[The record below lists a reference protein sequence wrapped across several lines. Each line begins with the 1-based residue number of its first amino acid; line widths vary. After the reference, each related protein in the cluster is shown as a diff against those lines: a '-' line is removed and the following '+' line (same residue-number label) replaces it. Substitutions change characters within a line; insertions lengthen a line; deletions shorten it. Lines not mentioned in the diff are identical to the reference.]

1 MWRRR
6 GSAGC
11 QKHKDFLMF
20 SHPPDPGLWGSSV
33 CAEMLAYLVSLPL
46 QIPRNSLV
54 SGLWPAGGGC
64 LGGLPAAA
72 SPPPPGIRHRA
83 LRLVTPGPCLAIRG
97 TRCAGSMRSVWPES
111 RIRKR
116 EPMIKPKEK
125 NQRRGTKYQGSKQE
139 SSDKNR
145 CKGNNKKREDGTGK
159 ETSSEK
165 QEGNEE
171 ERKG

>member
-1 MWRRR
+1 
-6 GSAGC
+6 
-11 QKHKDFLMF
+11 MF
-20 SHPPDPGLWGSSV
+20 WHPPDPGLWGSSV
-33 CAEMLAYLVSLPL
+33 AVEMMACMVSLPL

-125 NQRRGTKYQGSKQE
+125 NQRRGTKYQGSSKKRKMNSKQESTKQE

>member
-1 MWRRR
+1 
-6 GSAGC
+6 
-11 QKHKDFLMF
+11 MF
-20 SHPPDPGLWGSSV
+20 SHPPDPGLWGSRV
-33 CAEMLAYLVSLPL
+33 CAARPASKVSLPL

-125 NQRRGTKYQGSKQE
+125 NQRRGTKYQGSSKKRKLNSKQESTKQE

-145 CKGNNKKREDGTGK
+145 CKGNTKKRGDGAGK
-159 ETSSEK
+159 RNEQRETRRE
-165 QEGNEE
+165 
-171 ERKG
+171 